1 MSALPGAPR
10 RRPRPTAVKS
20 DDEIVRGAP
29 AETLDR
35 PAGELLES
43 LRWEG
48 LEPDPDSLAAEVF
61 LGWL

>member
-10 RRPRPTAVKS
+10 RRLRPIVVKR
-20 DDEIVRGAP
+20 DDEVVRGAP
-29 AETLDR
+29 AEALDR

-48 LEPDPDSLAAEVF
+48 PDPDPDSLAAEAF
-61 LGWL
+61 LSWL